1 MRRATDQGIADIAGH
16 EGKTAFVLYHLS
28 TAGGKRVFCSRQVPA
43 SLIGQGGRIHFL
55 DGSRILDGSLL
66 LGEGAEVLLGVH
78 DWIEDGGRFSL
89 GAFQGLSIL
98 EAFREK
104 ELSGLTI
111 AINNAHD
118 MDGHPRMSRILATEP
133 FVGGRVD
140 VRVGFSGQN
149 ISDVL
154 SIASF
159 TIRRI
164 IERIDSVTIEC
175 EGN

>member
-1 MRRATDQGIADIAGH
+1 MRRATDHAIADIAEH
-16 EGKTAFVLYHLS
+16 AGKNAFVIYHLS
-28 TAGGKRVFCSRQVPA
+28 TAGGKRVFCGKQFPD
-43 SLIGQGGRIHFL
+43 SLIGQGGKIYFL
-55 DGSRILDGSLL
+55 DGARALDGSFL

-89 GAFQGLSIL
+89 GAFQGLSAL
-98 EAFREK
+98 EAFRQK

-111 AINNAHD
+111 SIHNNPD

-133 FVGGRVD
+133 LVGGRVD
-140 VRVGFSGQN
+140 IRVGFSGQT
-149 ISDVL
+149 IADVL

-159 TIRRI
+159 TVRRI
-164 IERIDSVTIEC
+164 IERIDLVTIEC

>member
-1 MRRATDQGIADIAGH
+1 MRRATNRAIADIAGH

-28 TAGGKRVFCSRQVPA
+28 TAGGKRVFCGKQVPD
-43 SLIGQGGRIHFL
+43 SLLGQGGRVYFL

-78 DWIEDGGRFSL
+78 GWIEDGGRFSL
-89 GAFQGLSIL
+89 GAFQGLSML
-98 EAFREK
+98 ESYREK
-104 ELSGLTI
+104 ELSGPTI
-111 AINNAHD
+111 TINNAPD

-133 FVGGRVD
+133 LVGGRVD
-140 VRVGFSGQN
+140 VRVGFSGLN

-159 TIRRI
+159 TIRRL
-164 IERIDSVTIEC
+164 IERIDLVTIEC
-175 EGN
+175 EGT

>member
-1 MRRATDQGIADIAGH
+1 MKRATDQAVKDIAGH
-16 EGKTAFVLYHLS
+16 EGKTALVLYHLS
-28 TAGGKRVFCSRQVPA
+28 TAGGKRVFCGKQVPD

-66 LGEGAEVLLGVH
+66 LGEGAEVLLGAH

-111 AINNAHD
+111 AINNAPD
-118 MDGHPRMSRILATEP
+118 MDGHPRMSRMLATEP

-164 IERIDSVTIEC
+164 IERIESVTIEC

>member
-1 MRRATDQGIADIAGH
+1 MFC
-16 EGKTAFVLYHLS
+16 GK
-28 TAGGKRVFCSRQVPA
+28 QVPD
-43 SLIGQGGRIHFL
+43 SLIGQGGSIHFL

-89 GAFQGLSIL
+89 GAFQGPSIL
-98 EAFREK
+98 ETFREK

-111 AINNAHD
+111 AINNAPD

-133 FVGGRVD
+133 LVGGRVD

-154 SIASF
+154 SVGSF

-164 IERIDSVTIEC
+164 IERIDLVTIEC

>member
-1 MRRATDQGIADIAGH
+1 MRRATDQSIADIAGH

-28 TAGGKRVFCSRQVPA
+28 TAGGKRVFCGKQVPD
-43 SLIGQGGRIHFL
+43 SLIGQGGKIHFL
-55 DGSRILDGSLL
+55 DGSRILDGSLV

-104 ELSGLTI
+104 ELSGLTF
-111 AINNAHD
+111 AINNAPD
-118 MDGHPRMSRILATEP
+118 LDGHPCMSRMLATEP

-149 ISDVL
+149 ISDVI

-164 IERIDSVTIEC
+164 IERIDLVTIEC